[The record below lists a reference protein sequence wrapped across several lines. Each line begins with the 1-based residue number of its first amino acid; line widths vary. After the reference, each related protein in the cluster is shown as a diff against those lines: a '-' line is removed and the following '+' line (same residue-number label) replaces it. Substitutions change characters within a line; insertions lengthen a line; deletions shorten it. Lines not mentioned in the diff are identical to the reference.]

1 MNKWVLIFW
10 EYWKNPKLKGLPCFK
25 KTLARRWFFFWRRS
39 QHSCLPNVVWVL
51 DFLNDPQIQFF
62 EILNLFLTFFKE
74 WWLYVRPN
82 PLIFQDQWL
91 WNQRSTL
98 ITSRIWC
105 QFWYLHNTCLE
116 WHQPWTENKLYCHH
130 HSFPSSGFH

>member
-1 MNKWVLIFW
+1 MRILKKPKIEGSSMFNKNFSPNKMALL
-10 EYWKNPKLKGLPCFK
+10 LKKP
-25 KTLARRWFFFWRRS
+25 TLV
-39 QHSCLPNVVWVL
+39 LPNVVWVL

-62 EILNLFLTFFKE
+62 EIPDLFLTFFRE

-91 WNQRSTL
+91 WNQRTTL

-116 WHQPWTENKLYCHH
+116 WHQPWTENKLYCHY